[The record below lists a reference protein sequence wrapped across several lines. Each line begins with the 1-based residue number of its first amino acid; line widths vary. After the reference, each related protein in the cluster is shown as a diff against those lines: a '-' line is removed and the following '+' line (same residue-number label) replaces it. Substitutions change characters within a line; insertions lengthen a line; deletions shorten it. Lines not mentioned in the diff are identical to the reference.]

1 MNREEYAARRR
12 EMSGKSIE
20 ELIETL
26 SAEDLQT
33 RFFAEMCLRDATGV
47 WLDFKPASSPE
58 EREKS
63 IEKWREWLKE
73 REGKFKKRL
82 KRNW

>member
-1 MNREEYAARRR
+1 MK
-12 EMSGKSIE
+12 KSKFVEKRKEFSAQTID
-20 ELIETL
+20 ELIEHL

-47 WLDFKPASSPE
+47 WLDFQPASSPE
-58 EREKS
+58 QREKS
-63 IEKWREWLKE
+63 IEKWRVWLKE

-82 KRNW
+82 KR